1 MGAGPR
7 RRRGP
12 AAAATA
18 ATAAA
23 PGPLGALLAAAL
35 LAAAGAQQSAT
46 VANPASGASPDL
58 LPHFQLEPEDV
69 YIVKNKAVSLACR
82 ATPAT
87 QIYFKCNGEWVHQAD
102 HVTQH
107 STDRATGLPVMEVRI
122 EVTRQQVEKI
132 FGLEEYWCQCVAWSS
147 SGTTK
152 SQKAFVR
159 IAYLRKNFEQEP
171 MAREVSIEQGIVLP
185 CRPPEGIPPAEV
197 EWLRNEELV
206 DPALDANVYVTPEHS
221 LVLRQARLADTA
233 NYTCVAKNIVARRR
247 SASAAITVYVNGGWS
262 TWTQWSGC
270 STSCG
275 RGWQKRSRTCTN
287 PTPLNGGAFCE
298 GQNVQKT
305 ACTTLCPVD
314 GVWSEW
320 SKWSVCGAECTHWRS
335 RECSEPAPRN
345 GGRDCHGPELDTRN
359 CTSELCSHA
368 APAEDVALYV
378 GLVAVAVCLVL
389 LLLVGVLVYC
399 RKKGGLDADVA
410 DSSILTAGFQPVSI
424 KPSKADNPSLLTIQ
438 PDLSTTTMTYQ
449 GSLCSRQE
457 GPAKL
462 QLPNG
467 HLLSPLGTGR
477 HTLHHS
483 SPAAEGA
490 DFVARLS
497 TQSYFRSLPRGN
509 TNMAYGTFNF
519 LGGRLMI
526 PNTGISL
533 LIPPDAIPR
542 GKIYEVYLTLHKQEE
557 VRLPLAG
564 CQTLLSPIVSCGPP
578 GVLLTRPA
586 ILAMGHCVE
595 ASAENWSIRLKK
607 QSCEGT
613 WEDVLQLGAEPCTEL
628 YYCQLEAQAC
638 YIFTEQLGRFA
649 LVGESLS
656 MAASKRLKLVLFAP
670 AACPSLEYNIRVY
683 CLSDTQDVLKE
694 VIQLEKQLGG
704 QLIGAPRVL
713 HFKDSYHNLRLSI
726 HDMPS
731 SLWKSKLLAS
741 YQEIPFYHIWS
752 GLQPFLHCTFTL
764 ERLSPSTCELACK
777 IWVWQVEG
785 DGQSFTV
792 NFNIA
797 KDTRFSDWLVPDSE
811 VGAPALVGPSA
822 FKIPFLIRQ
831 KIISSLDPPGTRGA
845 DWRMLAQKL
854 NLDSHLSFFA
864 SKPSPTAMILNLW
877 EARHFPNGN
886 LSQLAA
892 AVAEVGKQDN
902 ALFAVSEAEC

>member
-1 MGAGPR
+1 
-7 RRRGP
+7 
-12 AAAATA
+12 T
-18 ATAAA
+18 
-23 PGPLGALLAAAL
+23 
-35 LAAAGAQQSAT
+35 GAQQSAT
-46 VANPASGASPDL
+46 VANPVSGASPDL

-87 QIYFKCNGEWVHQAD
+87 QIYFKCNGEWVHQGD

-107 STDRATGLPVMEVRI
+107 STDRGTGLPVMEVRI

-171 MAREVSIEQGIVLP
+171 TAREVSIEQGIVLP

-247 SASAAITVYVNGGWS
+247 SASAAITVYGTAPTAPGLC
-262 TWTQWSGC
+262 SGDTRGDCVSRVCVVGQRLDAFWKPSVAVPRRILTMGQARCVPC
-270 STSCG
+270 SLGPAVPPCHR
-275 RGWQKRSRTCTN
+275 RGHL
-287 PTPLNGGAFCE
+287 TPPPPP
-298 GQNVQKT
+298 QI
-305 ACTTLCPVD
+305 P
-314 GVWSEW
+314 
-320 SKWSVCGAECTHWRS
+320 
-335 RECSEPAPRN
+335 PPPR
-345 GGRDCHGPELDTRN
+345 RHGPL
-359 CTSELCSHA
+359 LCA
-368 APAEDVALYV
+368 
-378 GLVAVAVCLVL
+378 
-389 LLLVGVLVYC
+389 
-399 RKKGGLDADVA
+399 
-410 DSSILTAGFQPVSI
+410 
-424 KPSKADNPSLLTIQ
+424 ADNPSLLTIQ
-438 PDLSTTTMTYQ
+438 PDLSTATMTYQ
-449 GSLCSRQE
+449 GSLCPRQD

-467 HLLSPLGTGR
+467 HLLSPLGAGR

-497 TQSYFRSLPRGN
+497 TQSYFRSLPRGT

-638 YIFTEQLGRFA
+638 YVFTEQLGRFA

-741 YQEIPFYHIWS
+741 YQ
-752 GLQPFLHCTFTL
+752 
-764 ERLSPSTCELACK
+764 
-777 IWVWQVEG
+777 
-785 DGQSFTV
+785 
-792 NFNIA
+792 
-797 KDTRFSDWLVPDSE
+797 
-811 VGAPALVGPSA
+811 
-822 FKIPFLIRQ
+822 
-831 KIISSLDPPGTRGA
+831 
-845 DWRMLAQKL
+845 
-854 NLDSHLSFFA
+854 
-864 SKPSPTAMILNLW
+864 
-877 EARHFPNGN
+877 
-886 LSQLAA
+886 
-892 AVAEVGKQDN
+892 
-902 ALFAVSEAEC
+902 